1 MGMQH
6 FAQGMMQNVMNKICA
21 ISLLSY
27 DYEFLLKTLPAYLN
41 QVDVVILGLD
51 RQRLTWS
58 GNKFEIPESF
68 FERLQSLDTEQ
79 KIKIV
84 EDNFFVEGS
93 NPRDL
98 DTRERNIL
106 STHAPAGSWL
116 LSVDAD
122 ELLLNAD
129 DLTAFLRDFT
139 DENVCLFGN
148 WITLFKQS
156 GKSMFV
162 IENEPETLERFPL
175 ATMKSNIFNYC
186 RNTPQR
192 IVFTSACAIH
202 YSWARTR
209 EELERKLLNWTHRD
223 DFKVD
228 EFMQKWDSL
237 NESTYEQFVD
247 FHPFDGPMWQKLAL
261 VDEER
266 LDEYARLKGHEFNL
280 YQAWKSVP
288 VQARLGLLE
297 EKIIARDA
305 ATAALK
311 SELEEKLHSLSL
323 QLAQSKKESEQL
335 TRRPGLFAGLF
346 RNKE

>member
-1 MGMQH
+1 
-6 FAQGMMQNVMNKICA
+6 MNKICA
-21 ISLLSY
+21 ISLLAY

-51 RQRLTWS
+51 RQRLTWA
-58 GNKFEIPESF
+58 GNKFEIPDIF
-68 FERLQSLDTEQ
+68 FEQLKELDTEQ

-84 EDNFFVEGS
+84 EDDFFVEGS

-106 STHAPAGSWL
+106 STHAPTGSWL

-122 ELLLNAD
+122 EYLLNAD
-129 DLTAFLRDFT
+129 DLIGFLRGFA

-156 GKSMFV
+156 GKNMFV

-192 IVFTSACAIH
+192 IVFTSTCAIH
-202 YSWARTR
+202 FSWARTR

-228 EFMQKWDSL
+228 EFIQKWESL
-237 NESTYEQFVD
+237 NESTYKEFID
-247 FHPFDGPMWQKLAL
+247 FHPFDGPMWHKLAL
-261 VDEER
+261 VDEEQ
-266 LDEYARLKGHEFNL
+266 LSEYARLKGNEFNA

-288 VQARLGLLE
+288 AQARVGLLE

-305 ATAALK
+305 ATAAMK
-311 SELEEKLHSLSL
+311 SELEEKVRSLSV
-323 QLAQSKKESEQL
+323 QLVQSKKESEQL

-346 RNKE
+346 KNKE